1 MRDDKQKSQP
11 PQQSGK
17 SMTRETSA
25 DAESDEDS
33 ELEDDDMDMDDE
45 DEDEEADRVI
55 ADAPAG
61 ENGDLPPM
69 SARHEAATGNRI
81 TRDDGDNDDEGELK

>member
-11 PQQSGK
+11 PQKSGK

-55 ADAPAG
+55 AHEPVG

-69 SARHEAATGNRI
+69 SAEHEAATGNRI